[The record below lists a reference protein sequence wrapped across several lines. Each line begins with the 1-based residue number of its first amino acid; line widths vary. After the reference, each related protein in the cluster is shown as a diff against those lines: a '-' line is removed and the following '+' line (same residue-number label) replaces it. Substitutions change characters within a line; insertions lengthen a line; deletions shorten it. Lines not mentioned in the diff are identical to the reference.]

1 MGRDGGPQH
10 RECPKKLDRKSYLI
24 GWLHCF
30 PSSPFLQE
38 LFRLLFCLL
47 KTLAILQEEFLF
59 STGPDTD
66 LLGDRSYSTLHPG
79 APPSLGAPLKFGSH
93 FSYFRDGQGSEA
105 RGSAPQSNPWQTHPV
120 KWQMPS
126 HGSAAGE
133 TGFLHLP
140 SLVEQ
145 EVFCPIRC
153 SGWGDFG
160 LQPFTFKGL
169 CRENEPP
176 TVAQEQTALWRWA
189 EERVWEQAVP
199 TSLANIPSPWTS
211 KAEKNCAFKTKVD
224 SFAYLS

>member
-10 RECPKKLDRKSYLI
+10 RECPKKLDGKSYLI

-93 FSYFRDGQGSEA
+93 FSYFLDGQGSEA
-105 RGSAPQSNPWQTHPV
+105 RGSAPQSNP
-120 KWQMPS
+120 
-126 HGSAAGE
+126 
-133 TGFLHLP
+133 
-140 SLVEQ
+140 
-145 EVFCPIRC
+145 
-153 SGWGDFG
+153 
-160 LQPFTFKGL
+160 
-169 CRENEPP
+169 
-176 TVAQEQTALWRWA
+176 
-189 EERVWEQAVP
+189 
-199 TSLANIPSPWTS
+199 
-211 KAEKNCAFKTKVD
+211 
-224 SFAYLS
+224 